1 MTTPHHGEDFL
12 HDLRLR
18 SAAEGGVFWLEDGP
32 LAVFEP
38 AAARLVSRTNW
49 DGLVMSDR
57 LVDMIRRRHS
67 TPVPW
72 SRIRAAWLT
81 QLHTLTTGEHTAE
94 MITRMER
101 VIDTRLG
108 DAQPID
114 TRPGHARPI
123 DDSPGDDP
131 PGEDIDLVL
140 LAQDIAVQSVLPVA
154 LSGLT
159 ARESALITQ
168 DLQQKLLRLIDRHPG
183 RGLHHHVRFAAV
195 QIRAGLVVRRVL
207 RDRASGRRVREPD
220 LADPIVDLLPELGM
234 DRALD
239 VVTAVLTAIG
249 GPPGSAAASVLYE
262 FVRNPQWAQRLG
274 RELHGLDRA
283 EFCGAPAK
291 AAPVTYRF
299 VKEVLRMW
307 SPPLLLVRHARVSS
321 DVGPARLEKGQSYLV
336 SPHMIHRD
344 PRVWQQ
350 ADTFD
355 PDRFLPG
362 APHGPVDRTCYVPF
376 GWAPKKCIGA
386 DIGTVQ
392 LMALCY
398 LMCTRYRL
406 TVPDAGAVT
415 MACRFAPV
423 PQHFRG
429 HIALA

>member
-1 MTTPHHGEDFL
+1 MTTPHHGDDFL

-18 SAAEGGVFWLEDGP
+18 SAAENGVFWLDDEQ
-32 LAVFEP
+32 LAVLEP
-38 AAARLVSRTNW
+38 AAARLVSRANW
-49 DGLVMSDR
+49 NSLVMTDR

-67 TPVPW
+67 TPVRW

-81 QLHTLTTGEHTAE
+81 QLHALTTGEHN
-94 MITRMER
+94 IDLISRMEQ
-101 VIDTRLG
+101 VIDARLG
-108 DAQPID
+108 DD
-114 TRPGHARPI
+114 V
-123 DDSPGDDP
+123 
-131 PGEDIDLVL
+131 DLVL
-140 LAQDIAVQSVLPVA
+140 LAQDIAVQSILPVA
-154 LSGLT
+154 ISGLT
-159 ARESALITQ
+159 ARESARITQ
-168 DLQQKLLRLIDRHPG
+168 DLNQKLLRLIDRHPG
-183 RGLHHHVRFAAV
+183 RGLRHHAHFAAT

-207 RDRASGRRVREPD
+207 RERASGRRARELD
-220 LADPIVDLLPELGM
+220 LTDPIVDLLPELGM

-262 FVRNPQWAQRLG
+262 LVRNPLCAHRLT
-274 RELHGLDRA
+274 RELGSMDPV
-283 EFCGAPAK
+283 EFCAAPAK
-291 AAPVTYRF
+291 AAPVTHRF

-307 SPPLLLVRHARVSS
+307 SPPLLLVRRARASF
-321 DVGPARLEKGQSYLV
+321 DLGATRLEKGQSYLV

-344 PRVWQQ
+344 PRYWQE

-362 APHGPVDRTCYVPF
+362 APHGPADRACYVPF

-386 DIGTVQ
+386 DIGTIQ

-406 TVPDAGAVT
+406 TVPNADTIT

-423 PQHFRG
+423 PQQFRG
-429 HIALA
+429 HLALA

>member
-1 MTTPHHGEDFL
+1 MTTPHHGDDFL

-18 SAAEGGVFWLEDGP
+18 SAAEGGVFWLSDGQ

-38 AAARLVSRTNW
+38 AAARLVSRANW
-49 DGLVMSDR
+49 NGLVMTDR
-57 LVDMIRRRHS
+57 LVDMVRRRRS

-72 SRIRAAWLT
+72 ARVRAVWLT
-81 QLHTLTTGEHTAE
+81 QLHTLATGERTAE

-101 VIDTRLG
+101 TADARLG
-108 DAQPID
+108 D
-114 TRPGHARPI
+114 
-123 DDSPGDDP
+123 
-131 PGEDIDLVL
+131 DIDLVL

-159 ARESALITQ
+159 AREAAHIGE
-168 DLQQKLLRLIDRHPG
+168 DLRQKLLRLIDRHPG
-183 RGLHHHVRFAAV
+183 RGLRHHARFAAV

-207 RDRASGRRVREPD
+207 RDRASGRRAREPD
-220 LADPIVDLLPELGM
+220 LTDPIVDLLPELGM

-239 VVTAVLTAIG
+239 VVTTVLTAIG

-262 FVRNPQWAQRLG
+262 LARNPRWTERLA
-274 RELHGLDRA
+274 RELRNLDVV
-283 EFCGAPAK
+283 EFCAAPVK
-291 AAPVTYRF
+291 AAPVTHRF

-307 SPPLLLVRHARVSS
+307 SPPLLLVRQAQVSL
-321 DVGPARLEKGQSYLV
+321 DLGATRLEKGQSYLV

-344 PRVWQQ
+344 PRFWQR
-350 ADTFD
+350 ADIFD

-362 APHGPVDRTCYVPF
+362 AAHGPADRTCYVPF

-386 DIGTVQ
+386 DIGTTQ

-406 TVPDAGAVT
+406 TVPDIDTVT

-423 PQHFRG
+423 PRHFRG
-429 HIALA
+429 RLTHV

>member
-18 SAAEGGVFWLEDGP
+18 SAVEGGIFWLDDGQ

-38 AAARLVSRTNW
+38 AAARLVSRANW
-49 DGLVMSDR
+49 NGLVMTDR

-67 TPVPW
+67 TEVPW
-72 SRIRAAWLT
+72 TRVRTAWLT
-81 QLHTLTTGEHTAE
+81 QLHALTTGEHTAE

-101 VIDTRLG
+101 IIDARLG
-108 DAQPID
+108 N
-114 TRPGHARPI
+114 
-123 DDSPGDDP
+123 
-131 PGEDIDLVL
+131 DIDLVL
-140 LAQDIAVQSVLPVA
+140 LAQDIAVRSILPVA

-159 ARESALITQ
+159 ARESARITQ
-168 DLQQKLLRLIDRHPG
+168 DLHQKLLRLIDRHPG
-183 RGLHHHVRFAAV
+183 RGLRHHLRFVAV
-195 QIRAGLVVRRVL
+195 QIRAGLVVRSVL
-207 RDRASGRRVREPD
+207 RDRASGRRARELD
-220 LADPIVDLLPELGM
+220 LTDPIVDLLPELGM

-249 GPPGSAAASVLYE
+249 GPPGSAAASTLYE
-262 FVRNPQWAQRLG
+262 FVRNPQWAQQLTL
-274 RELHGLDRA
+274 ELQSVGPV
-283 EFCGAPAK
+283 EFCAAPSK
-291 AAPVTYRF
+291 AAPVTHRF

-307 SPPLLLVRHARVSS
+307 SPPLLLVRQAQVSS
-321 DVGPARLEKGQSYLV
+321 DVGTTRLEKGQSYLV

-344 PRVWQQ
+344 HRFWQH

-362 APHGPVDRTCYVPF
+362 APHGPADRTCYVPF

-386 DIGTVQ
+386 DIGTSQ

-398 LMCTRYRL
+398 LMCTRYHL
-406 TVPDAGAVT
+406 TVPNADTVT

-429 HIALA
+429 RLTRA

>member
-18 SAAEGGVFWLEDGP
+18 SAAEGGVFWLNDDL

-38 AAARLVSRTNW
+38 DTARLVSRANW
-49 DGLVMSDR
+49 NGLVMPDR

-72 SRIRAAWLT
+72 ARVRTAWLT
-81 QLHTLTTGEHTAE
+81 QLHALGTGECTAE

-101 VIDTRLG
+101 IIDARLG
-108 DAQPID
+108 D
-114 TRPGHARPI
+114 
-123 DDSPGDDP
+123 
-131 PGEDIDLVL
+131 DIDLVL
-140 LAQDIAVQSVLPVA
+140 LAQDVAVQSILPVA

-159 ARESALITQ
+159 ARESALITE
-168 DLQQKLLRLIDRHPG
+168 DLHQKLLRLIDRHPG
-183 RGLHHHVRFAAV
+183 RGPRHHLRFLAV

-207 RDRASGRRVREPD
+207 RDRASGRRGREPD
-220 LADPIVDLLPELGM
+220 LTDPIVDLLPELGM

-262 FVRNPQWAQRLG
+262 FVRNPQWAQQLTN
-274 RELHGLDRA
+274 ELEGVDRA
-283 EFCGAPAK
+283 EFCAAPTK
-291 AAPVTYRF
+291 AAPVTHRF

-307 SPPLLLVRHARVSS
+307 SPPLLLVRRARVSS
-321 DVGPARLEKGQSYLV
+321 DLGAIRLEKGQSYLV

-344 PRVWQQ
+344 QRYWEQ

-362 APHGPVDRTCYVPF
+362 ARHGPADRTCYVPF

-386 DIGTVQ
+386 DIGTLQ
-392 LMALCY
+392 LMALCH
-398 LMCTRYRL
+398 LLCTRYRL
-406 TVPDAGAVT
+406 TVPNADTVT

-423 PQHFRG
+423 PQHFQGRLTR
-429 HIALA
+429 A

>member
-18 SAAEGGVFWLEDGP
+18 SAAEGGVFWLNDDL

-38 AAARLVSRTNW
+38 DTARLVSRANW
-49 DGLVMSDR
+49 NGLVMPDR

-72 SRIRAAWLT
+72 ARVRTAWLT
-81 QLHTLTTGEHTAE
+81 QLHALGTGERTAE

-101 VIDTRLG
+101 IIDARLG
-108 DAQPID
+108 D
-114 TRPGHARPI
+114 
-123 DDSPGDDP
+123 
-131 PGEDIDLVL
+131 DIDLVL
-140 LAQDIAVQSVLPVA
+140 LAQDVAVQSILPVA

-159 ARESALITQ
+159 ARESALITE
-168 DLQQKLLRLIDRHPG
+168 DLHQKLLRLIDRHPG
-183 RGLHHHVRFAAV
+183 RGLRHHARFVAV
-195 QIRAGLVVRRVL
+195 QIRAGLVVRKVL

-220 LADPIVDLLPELGM
+220 LTDPIVDLLPELGM

-262 FVRNPQWAQRLG
+262 FVRNPRWAQQLTS
-274 RELHGLDRA
+274 ELEGVGRA
-283 EFCGAPAK
+283 EFCAAPTK
-291 AAPVTYRF
+291 AAPVTHRF

-307 SPPLLLVRHARVSS
+307 SPPLLLVRRARVSS
-321 DVGPARLEKGQSYLV
+321 DLGAIRLEKGQSYLV

-344 PRVWQQ
+344 QRYWQQ
-350 ADTFD
+350 ADTFN

-362 APHGPVDRTCYVPF
+362 APHGPADRTCYVPF

-386 DIGTVQ
+386 DIGTLQ
-392 LMALCY
+392 LMALCH
-398 LMCTRYRL
+398 LLCTRYRL
-406 TVPDAGAVT
+406 TVPNADTVT

-423 PQHFRG
+423 PQHFQGRLTR
-429 HIALA
+429 A

>member
-18 SAAEGGVFWLEDGP
+18 SAAEGGVFWLDDGQ

-57 LVDMIRRRHS
+57 LVDMIRRRRS
-67 TPVPW
+67 TTVPW
-72 SRIRAAWLT
+72 SRVRAAWLT
-81 QLHTLTTGEHTAE
+81 QLHTLSTGEHTAA
-94 MITRMER
+94 MITRMEQ
-101 VIDTRLG
+101 VVDTRLG
-108 DAQPID
+108 DD
-114 TRPGHARPI
+114 V
-123 DDSPGDDP
+123 
-131 PGEDIDLVL
+131 DLVL
-140 LAQDIAVQSVLPVA
+140 LAQDIAVRSVLPVA

-159 ARESALITQ
+159 VRESALITR
-168 DLQQKLLRLIDRHPG
+168 DLEQKLLRLIDRHPG
-183 RGLHHHVRFAAV
+183 RGPLHHVRFAAV
-195 QIRAGLVVRRVL
+195 QVRAGLVVRRVL

-220 LADPIVDLLPELGM
+220 LTDPIVDLLPELGM

-262 FVRNPQWAQRLG
+262 FARNPRWAQRLT
-274 RELHGLDRA
+274 RELRGVDRA
-283 EFCGAPAK
+283 EFCAAPAR
-291 AAPVTYRF
+291 AAPVTHRF

-307 SPPLLLVRHARVSS
+307 SPPLLLVRNARVSS
-321 DVGPARLEKGQSYLV
+321 DVGTTRLEKGQRYLV

-344 PRVWQQ
+344 HRVWQR

-362 APHGPVDRTCYVPF
+362 APHGPADRTCYVPF
-376 GWAPKKCIGA
+376 GWAPKRCIGA

-392 LMALCY
+392 LMALCH

-406 TVPDAGAVT
+406 TVPDTDAVT

-429 HIALA
+429 HIARR